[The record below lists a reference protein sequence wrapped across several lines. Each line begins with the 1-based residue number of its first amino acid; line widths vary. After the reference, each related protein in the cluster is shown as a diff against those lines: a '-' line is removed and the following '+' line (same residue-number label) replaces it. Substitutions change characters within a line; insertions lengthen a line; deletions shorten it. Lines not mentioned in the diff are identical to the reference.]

1 MEYMNKNRL
10 TGTSQGIAIII
21 EIRLLIVTFLTYKT
35 KSSLFCTIENVENWS
50 FASFE
55 LWVNFLIKQIFSI
68 FKLSVDCRS
77 FELVKRGHSNEI
89 NSYIQD
95 LLSSIQQQKQLVNR
109 FHVDTFIVRNTIII
123 KI

>member
-68 FKLSVDCRS
+68 
-77 FELVKRGHSNEI
+77 SNLALI
-89 NSYIQD
+89 ADPLN
-95 LLSSIQQQKQLVNR
+95 L
-109 FHVDTFIVRNTIII
+109 
-123 KI
+123 